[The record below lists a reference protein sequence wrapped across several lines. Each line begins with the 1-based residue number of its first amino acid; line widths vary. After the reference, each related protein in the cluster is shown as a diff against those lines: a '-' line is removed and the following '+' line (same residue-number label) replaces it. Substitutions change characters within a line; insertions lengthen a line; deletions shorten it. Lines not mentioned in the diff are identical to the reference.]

1 MHLNDIKFDCLHFR
15 GEIPCLPNKLRDK
28 VCKGCDEYNKIE
40 TRILI
45 IKLGAIGDVMRST
58 PLLHRFKNDY
68 PGPHITWVTHTP
80 EILPKAPIA
89 IGGINEICRF
99 DFTSIYKIENT
110 EFDIAINLD
119 KDKEACMLLNNVKAK
134 RKFGFIWKDNH
145 ISIATPHAE
154 HKLITGAFDNISKQ
168 NTKNYM
174 EEIFEICDMQFNDES
189 YLLNFD
195 PKLAGKFKY
204 IKERAGS
211 KKIIGLNTGCGKRWQ
226 TRLWPETYW
235 VELIKKLQSQNYFP
249 LLLGGPD
256 EEEMNKKYSE
266 TTGAYY
272 PGIFSL
278 QEFIALSSVCDCILT
293 AVSMMMH
300 IAIGLKKPLVLFVNI
315 FNKHE
320 FYLYNNGVIVEP
332 TSGCDCYYGNTCK
345 RGEKHCMKDIPVE
358 TVFNSINSLIKN

>member
-1 MHLNDIKFDCLHFR
+1 MKASEIKYDCLHFR
-15 GEIPCLPNKLRDK
+15 GEIPCQPNKLRDK
-28 VCKGCDEYNKIE
+28 VCGSCDEYQKIE

-58 PLLHRFKNDY
+58 PLLHRFKKDY
-68 PGPHITWVTHTP
+68 PSPHITWVTHTP
-80 EILPKAPIA
+80 EILPKDW
-89 IGGINEICRF
+89 INEIYRF
-99 DFTSIYKIENT
+99 DFASVYKIENT
-110 EFDIAINLD
+110 EYDIAINLD

-145 ISIATPHAE
+145 VSIATPHAE
-154 HKLITGAFDNISKQ
+154 HKLITGAFDNISKE
-168 NTKNYM
+168 NTKNYL
-174 EEIFEICDMQFNDES
+174 EEIFEICDMQFKDEP

-195 PKLAGKFKY
+195 PKLADKFKF
-204 IKERAGS
+204 IKEKAGT

-235 VELIKKLQSQNYFP
+235 VELIKKLQGQGYYP

-256 EEEMNKKYSE
+256 EDEMNKKYSAS
-266 TTGAYY
+266 TGAFY
-272 PGIFSL
+272 PGTFSL
-278 QEFIALSSVCDCILT
+278 QEFIALSSICDCILT

-320 FYLYNNGVIVEP
+320 FHLYNNGVIVEP
-332 TSGCDCYYGNTCK
+332 TTGCDCYYGNSCK
-345 RGEKHCMKDIPVE
+345 RGENHCMKDIPVD
-358 TVFNSINSLIKN
+358 TIFSSIKKFV